1 LPFGMLGERSEVSG
15 HHFKRM
21 SQVTCKADNNKE
33 FDEKDAFKEGAFK
46 EGAFKEGLL
55 LRVSRSYHKAK
66 QANLH

>member
-1 LPFGMLGERSEVSG
+1 MLGERSEVSG

-46 EGAFKEGLL
+46 EGLL

>member
-1 LPFGMLGERSEVSG
+1 
-15 HHFKRM
+15 M

-46 EGAFKEGLL
+46 EGAFKEGAFKEGLL